1 MKQLRLPVML
11 FLALCVGA
19 SVNAQ
24 TSTGKNAL
32 TYKYVGSDYSIP
44 KSVANWYDYSQ
55 WSNWT
60 HGAEIGYFRYLNKSF
75 NLGLPLRLG
84 VAARGVNQTSFASLD
99 AKLLYKLNNGYLLK
113 EEACIAPF
121 LFAGAGGKIHDF
133 FTNPVYGDFEVP
145 AGVGINFRLSPEF
158 YLQAQSEYRY
168 SVVQKTNNLA
178 HSAGLLWQWG
188 GEPDQDKDGIADV
201 DDACPTVFG
210 LKAFKGCPDTDGD
223 GIEDA
228 KDNCVDVAGTVEM
241 NGCPD
246 KDGDKIAD
254 KDDDCVDVPGLAQF
268 RGCPDKD
275 SDGVADKN
283 DNCPDVAGLTQF
295 GGCPDTD
302 GDGIMDKEDNCPKEK
317 GVASYKGCPI
327 PDTDKDGIT
336 DDKDKCIDVAGIAQF
351 NGCPDTDGDGVADA
365 DDKCPKEKGIKENA
379 GCPIVDTDGDGLAD
393 KDDKCPTE
401 KGPTNLGGCPDKDG
415 DGVADKDDACPS
427 TPGIVAL
434 KGCPEVKAKDAAII
448 QKAMNIQFET
458 ASAIIKKES
467 YTILDELA
475 VMLKDNASYNVM
487 IEGHTDDQG
496 DDARNLKLSEER
508 VKAAF
513 DYLVKKGLAP
523 NRFIYSGYGETRP
536 IADNKTAEGRAK
548 NRRVEFI
555 IK

>member
-1 MKQLRLPVML
+1 ML

-24 TSTGKNAL
+24 TSSGKNAV
-32 TYKYVGSDYSIP
+32 TYKYVGADYSIP
-44 KSVANWYDYSQ
+44 NFANWYDYSQ
-55 WSNWT
+55 WSTWT
-60 HGAEIGYFRYLNKSF
+60 HGAEIGYFRYLNRSF
-75 NLGLPLRLG
+75 NLGLPFRIG
-84 VAARGVNQTSFASLD
+84 VAATPETYSRKTYASLD

-121 LFAGAGGKIHDF
+121 VFAGVGGKHTDLLGSNF
-133 FTNPVYGDFEVP
+133 GKSMDLEVP
-145 AGVGINFRLSPEF
+145 AGLGINFRLSPEF
-158 YLQAQSEYRY
+158 YVQAQSEYRY
-168 SVVQKTNNLA
+168 SAIRKTNNLA
-178 HSAGLLWQWG
+178 HSVGFLWQWG
-188 GEPDQDKDGIADV
+188 SEPDQDKDGIADSKDSCV
-201 DDACPTVFG
+201 SVFG
-210 LKAFKGCPDTDGD
+210 LKAFAGCPDTDGD
-223 GIEDA
+223 GIQDS
-228 KDNCVDVAGTVEM
+228 KDNCPDVAGTVEM

-254 KDDDCVDVPGLAQF
+254 KDDDCVDIAGLAKF

-275 SDGVADKN
+275 NDGVADKN
-283 DNCPDVAGLTQF
+283 DNCPDVAGLAQF
-295 GGCPDTD
+295 AGCPDTD
-302 GDGIMDKEDNCPKEK
+302 GDGIMDKEDKCPNEK

-336 DDKDKCIDVAGIAQF
+336 DDKDKCPEIAGMAAF
-351 NGCPDTDGDGVADA
+351 AGCPDTDGDGVADA
-365 DDKCPKEKGIKENA
+365 EDKCPKEKGLKENN
-379 GCPIVDTDGDGLAD
+379 GCPIIDTDGDGLAD

-415 DGVADKDDACPS
+415 DGVADKDDACPT

-434 KGCPEVKAKDAAII
+434 KGCPEVKEKDAVII
-448 QKAMNIQFET
+448 KKAMNIQFET
-458 ASAIIKKES
+458 GSAIIKKDS
-467 YTILDELA
+467 YKILDDLA
-475 VMLKDNASYNVM
+475 GMLKENSTYNVL

-523 NRFIYSGYGETRP
+523 NRFIYAGYGETRP
-536 IADNKTAEGRAK
+536 IADNKTAEGRAQ